1 MTSVAERLSN
11 SPVGLRMPHAPE
23 ALPLIVRS
31 LEQGGITA
39 LEAID
44 RLLPEECTKRESKR
58 VAVALQT
65 SGLLPV
71 KTLESFDFT
80 FQPSLDRDRI
90 MALAELSFIE
100 RGEVVHLLGP
110 PGTGKTHLATAIGVA
125 AVRTGRRVYR
135 ITLADLI
142 DNLIQA
148 ERVGLLQ
155 TKMRS
160 HVNPPLLIVDEIGF
174 LPIVQGGASLFFQLV
189 NARHGKGGMILTSNL
204 GFADWGGGRC
214 SATRS
219 WQRHFWI
226 AFSIIRR

>member
-39 LEAID
+39 FEAID

-125 AVRTGRRVYR
+125 AIRAGRRVYR

-142 DNLIQA
+142 DSLIQA
-148 ERVGLLQ
+148 ERVGLCRPRCGP
-155 TKMRS
+155 MSIPRS
-160 HVNPPLLIVDEIGF
+160 
-174 LPIVQGGASLFFQLV
+174 
-189 NARHGKGGMILTSNL
+189 
-204 GFADWGGGRC
+204 
-214 SATRS
+214 
-219 WQRHFWI
+219 
-226 AFSIIRR
+226 